1 MLSHRMF
8 IRRGREIPDSSY
20 IEMISI
26 LMAGKLPIVIVA
38 LTVILLA
45 SFSLAARF
53 DWLTVAITSAI
64 LALLSVRFAMIG
76 TFRREM
82 NAAALLIAPAR
93 KWERRYRAVVWP
105 YAALLGLLNFRI
117 TTTGDLLAHM
127 LVIAE
132 IFGFCAG
139 LVTRTSVRPRFCAGA
154 LMLAAIPTSAGFLTV
169 AALAPDGR
177 TGVVYLAVASLIA
190 LYSFSSLESVAY
202 LYRTILAQLTAK
214 QQLAGLARL
223 DPLTALPNRI
233 LMAEQLEAL
242 LHASET
248 SDELIALHLVDLDG
262 FKAVNDRYGHPTG
275 DIVLRLVGDRLGK
288 ILRAGD
294 IAARLGGDEF
304 AVIQVGLRSC
314 REAEMLGHR
323 IVRALG
329 EPYLVHGQTI
339 FIGASCGIALGPVDA
354 READLLVERAD
365 QALYVSKRAG
375 RGNIHF
381 WKSSTELAAVAA

>member
-1 MLSHRMF
+1 MF
-8 IRRGREIPDSSY
+8 IRRGREIPDGSY

-26 LMAGKLPIVIVA
+26 LMAGKLPILIVA
-38 LTVILLA
+38 LTVILVA
-45 SFSLAARF
+45 GFSLSARF
-53 DWLTVAITSAI
+53 DWPTVVVTSMI
-64 LALLSVRFAMIG
+64 LVLLSVRFAMIG
-76 TFRREM
+76 SFRRGM
-82 NAAALLIAPAR
+82 RAGALSIASAR

-105 YAALLGLLNFRI
+105 YAALLGVLNFRVI
-117 TTTGDLLAHM
+117 TAGDLLAHM

-139 LVTRTSVRPRFCAGA
+139 LVTRTSVRPKFCAGA

-169 AALAPDGR
+169 AGFAADGR
-177 TGVVYLAVASLIA
+177 TGVAYLAVAMLIA
-190 LYSFSSLESVAY
+190 LYSLSSLESVAY

-223 DPLTALPNRI
+223 DPLTALPNRL
-233 LMAEQLEAL
+233 LMFEQLEAL
-242 LHASET
+242 LHAPASSE
-248 SDELIALHLVDLDG
+248 ELTALHLIDLDG

-275 DIVLRLVGDRLGK
+275 DAVLRLVGDRLGK

-304 AVIQVGLRSC
+304 AIIQVGLRSF

-329 EPYLVHGQTI
+329 EPYLVQGQTI
-339 FIGASCGIALGPVDA
+339 FIGASCGIAVGPADA
-354 READLLVERAD
+354 RDADLLVERAD
-365 QALYVSKRAG
+365 QALYGAKRAG
-375 RGNIHF
+375 RGKIQF
-381 WKSSTELAAVAA
+381 WKANTDLLIVAA

>member
-1 MLSHRMF
+1 MLPHRMF
-8 IRRGREIPDSSY
+8 FRPSRDIPNASY
-20 IEMISI
+20 IEMVSI

-38 LTVILLA
+38 LTIIMLA
-45 SFSLAARF
+45 GFSLSARL
-53 DWLTVAITSAI
+53 DWVIVGLTATI
-64 LALLSVRFAMIG
+64 LALLSMRFAMIG
-76 TFRREM
+76 KFRREM
-82 NAAALLIAPAR
+82 SAGGLSIAPAR
-93 KWERRYRAVVWP
+93 TWERRYRAVVWP

-139 LVTRTSVRPRFCAGA
+139 LVTRTSVRPKFCAGA

-169 AALAPDGR
+169 AANAADGR
-177 TGVVYLAVASLIA
+177 SGFAYLAVASLIA
-190 LYSFSSLESVAY
+190 TYSVSSLESVSY

-233 LMAEQLEAL
+233 LMFEQLEAL
-242 LHASET
+242 LHASKT
-248 SDELIALHLVDLDG
+248 SEELVALHLIDLDG
-262 FKAVNDRYGHPTG
+262 FKGVNDRYGHPTG
-275 DIVLRLVGDRLGK
+275 DAVLKLVGDRLGK

-304 AVIQVGLRSC
+304 AVIQVGLRSY

-329 EPYLVHGQTI
+329 EAYPAQEHAI

-354 READLLVERAD
+354 RTADLLVERAD
-365 QALYVSKRAG
+365 QALYAAKRAG
-375 RGNIHF
+375 RGKVHF
-381 WKSSTELAAVAA
+381 WKSDIEPPAVAA